1 MTEAGTV
8 AAEGAVV
15 AVTAA
20 AAVNGV
26 SQREV
31 GTSLRDST
39 SEDEDGWQL
48 GGISGSEGDDVPDGA
63 QCSTSGDVVAG
74 GAQCSTPDDHGW
86 RPGDRERVG
95 VPSGESG
102 SGGAATSHDGV
113 IVSVVR
119 VGKVAVTTLS
129 AAKGVGLEGVD
140 GIRGPR
146 S

>member
-20 AAVNGV
+20 AVVNGV

-48 GGISGSEGDDVPDGA
+48 GSEGDVVSDGP

-102 SGGAATSHDGV
+102 SDDGATSHDGV

-129 AAKGVGLEGVD
+129 AAQGVGLERVD
-140 GIRGPR
+140 GISGPR